1 MYWAKNSSNVL
12 MSSSLTKKIVSIT
25 NVCVGLI
32 GVMIRGWVQGVSQGR
47 GRASNVQHGSRR
59 GFAFMRQRL
68 LLEVNIFFTDI
79 MYCIIKYS
87 YCILSPLQGKNKPD
101 EGAMMNVHLFLAC

>member
-1 MYWAKNSSNVL
+1 MYWAKNSSKVL
-12 MSSSLTKKIVSIT
+12 MSSSLTKKIVFIT

-32 GVMIRGWVQGVSQGR
+32 GVTIMGWVQGVSQGR
-47 GRASNVQHGSRR
+47 GGASNVQHGTGP

-68 LLEVNIFFTDI
+68 PLKVKIFFTDI

-87 YCILSPLQGKNKPD
+87 YYIFFSSAGEK
-101 EGAMMNVHLFLAC
+101 